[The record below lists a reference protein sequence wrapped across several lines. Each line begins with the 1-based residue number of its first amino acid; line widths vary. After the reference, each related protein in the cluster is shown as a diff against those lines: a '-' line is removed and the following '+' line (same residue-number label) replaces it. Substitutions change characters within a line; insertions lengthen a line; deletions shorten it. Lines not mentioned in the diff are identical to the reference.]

1 MARYQLYQQQKQII
15 NIVTE
20 NAICLMVVNVLL
32 LNSRNICKDSLFR
45 SMSSTKNNTTCSLCT
60 RTGMYGI
67 TDVLVMLYTHSHN
80 HINTHEVAPFKG
92 SIKETSTKL

>member
-32 LNSRNICKDSLFR
+32 LNSRNICKDSMFR
-45 SMSSTKNNTTCSLCT
+45 SMSSTKNNTTCSLCPVPVCMVLLMCWLCCIPT
-60 RTGMYGI
+60 HTI
-67 TDVLVMLYTHSHN
+67 TQS
-80 HINTHEVAPFKG
+80 HEVAPFNG